1 VTASYRRDRDHRT
14 RAPRGPGAAPAA
26 KRAPGSGITGGLVGR
41 FRAGIL
47 TTGQLVT
54 LAVDASVFI
63 ATDIVRRRFS
73 WSEFL
78 LQAWFMT
85 RVSLLPTFPVA
96 IAAHAPGPIPLPQ
109 F

>member
-1 VTASYRRDRDHRT
+1 VTATAAPELPEVPALPRRRS
-14 RAPRGPGAAPAA
+14 PPGA
-26 KRAPGSGITGGLVGR
+26 GITGGLVGR
-41 FRAGIL
+41 ARAGIV

-78 LQAWFMT
+78 LQASFWCSGLPLDPRF
-85 RVSLLPTFPVA
+85 RSL
-96 IAAHAPGPIPLPQ
+96 PIRSTVRR
-109 F
+109 